1 MRKAGRPSPPLIA
14 YGMHRGP
21 CVSGT
26 RTHFQVAMTVVMLV
40 DDDEGARESLTE
52 LLEETGYSVLQADN
66 GSAAWQL
73 LEEVEGRC
81 DIIVLDLMMPTM
93 NGWDFRRKQRGDPR
107 FAGIPVL
114 LMSSGAHI
122 ASVSAELEAAD
133 YMSKPVEIAD
143 LREKLRKHAA

>member
-1 MRKAGRPSPPLIA
+1 MRNSFLL
-14 YGMHRGP
+14 
-21 CVSGT
+21 
-26 RTHFQVAMTVVMLV
+26 QVVMKVVMLV
-40 DDDEGARESLTE
+40 DDDDGARESLTE
-52 LLEETGYSVLQADN
+52 LLQETGYSVLPAEN

-73 LEEVEGRC
+73 LEKVQGKC

-107 FAGIPVL
+107 FADIPVL

>member
-1 MRKAGRPSPPLIA
+1 
-14 YGMHRGP
+14 MHRAP
-21 CVSGT
+21 CLCSA
-26 RTHFQVAMTVVMLV
+26 RSYFQVAMTVVMLV
-40 DDDEGARESLTE
+40 EDDEAARESLTE

-73 LEEVEGRC
+73 LEEVKGRC

-93 NGWDFRRKQRGDPR
+93 NGWDFRRKQRGDSR

-143 LREKLRKHAA
+143 LREKLRKHAT

>member
-1 MRKAGRPSPPLIA
+1 VHGGIRS
-14 YGMHRGP
+14 Y
-21 CVSGT
+21 
-26 RTHFQVAMTVVMLV
+26 FQVAMTVVLLI
-40 DDDEGARESLTE
+40 DDDEDARGSLTE
-52 LLEETGYSVLQADN
+52 LLEETGYAVLQADN
-66 GSAAWQL
+66 GSAAWQR
-73 LEEVEGRC
+73 LEEVDGRC
-81 DIIVLDLMMPTM
+81 DVILLDLMMPTM

-133 YMSKPVEIAD
+133 YLSKPVEIAD

>member
-1 MRKAGRPSPPLIA
+1 
-14 YGMHRGP
+14 
-21 CVSGT
+21 
-26 RTHFQVAMTVVMLV
+26 MTVVLLV

-66 GSAAWQL
+66 GSTALRL
-73 LEEVEGRC
+73 LEEVKGRC

>member
-1 MRKAGRPSPPLIA
+1 
-14 YGMHRGP
+14 
-21 CVSGT
+21 
-26 RTHFQVAMTVVMLV
+26 MTVVMLV

-73 LEEVEGRC
+73 LEEVKGRC

-93 NGWDFRRKQRGDPR
+93 NGWDFRRKQKGDAR

-143 LREKLRKHAA
+143 LREKLRKHAT